1 MSDEVTLGLVGR
13 VAGVEHGDGATD
25 GHFAVIDNFDDLMIF
40 QNRFDLPNATLHMA
54 LVVFGRVIVAVFLQ
68 VTHLAG
74 TADSCSHFDA
84 ATCREVEVLGLQAFE
99 GNTREAMRRHIV
111 RLSSEVRQPCV
122 HGDVRSLDRVNR
134 AAGRRSHRIAV
145 IGGDGIGPEV
155 TAEALKVVRAS
166 GVELDTT
173 FFDLG
178 GARYLRDGEVLSDE
192 TLAALRGFDA
202 ILLGA
207 VGTPGVPPGVIERGL
222 LLKLRFSL
230 DLYINQRP
238 FIGTA
243 PGHTTP
249 HDFVVIREN
258 TEGPYVGEG
267 GVLRKGSAHEVAT
280 QGSVN
285 TRFGVERCIRYAF
298 ELAAARERKHVTLVH
313 KTNVLTFAGDLW
325 QRTFDA
331 VATQFPAV
339 GTAYNHVDAACIY
352 FVQDPQ
358 RYDVIVTDN
367 LFGDILTDLGGAVSG
382 GIGLASSANL
392 NPARTG
398 PSLFE
403 PVHGS
408 APDIAGKGVANPVAA
423 ILSAALMLDHL
434 GESAPA
440 DAIRAACVAPTSG
453 STIAVGDEICR
464 RLHG

>member
-1 MSDEVTLGLVGR
+1 
-13 VAGVEHGDGATD
+13 
-25 GHFAVIDNFDDLMIF
+25 
-40 QNRFDLPNATLHMA
+40 
-54 LVVFGRVIVAVFLQ
+54 
-68 VTHLAG
+68 
-74 TADSCSHFDA
+74 
-84 ATCREVEVLGLQAFE
+84 
-99 GNTREAMRRHIV
+99 MRRW
-111 RLSSEVRQPCV
+111 C
-122 HGDVRSLDRVNR
+122 VRSLNEVNGVASRSARTGAHRV
-134 AAGRRSHRIAV
+134 AV

-155 TAEALKVVRAS
+155 VAEALKVVRAA

-178 GARYLRDGEVLSDE
+178 GARYLRDGEVLSDD
-192 TLAALRGFDA
+192 TLESLRGFDA

-238 FIGTA
+238 FSGTA
-243 PGHTTP
+243 PGHTKP
-249 HDFVVIREN
+249 HEFVVIREN
-258 TEGPYVGEG
+258 TEGSYAGEG
-267 GVLRKGSAHEVAT
+267 GVLRKGTAHEVAT

-285 TRFGVERCIRYAF
+285 TRHGVERCIRYAF
-298 ELAAARERKHVTLVH
+298 ELAAKRERKHVTLVH

-331 VATQFPAV
+331 VAAQYPQIA
-339 GTAYNHVDAACIY
+339 TAYNHVDAACIY
-352 FVQDPQ
+352 FVQDPH

-434 GESAPA
+434 GESRAA
-440 DAIRAACVAPTSG
+440 DAIRAACDAPATG
-453 STIAVGDEICR
+453 STVAVGDDICR
-464 RLHG
+464 RLHR